1 MKRSAARFRWLVIG
15 PFLVAVV
22 LLAALGMASADILS
36 AVRAYV
42 GGESLWSKGEKDAVY
57 HLANYIQTRRTLD
70 YQRFAEAI
78 AIPLGDREARLE
90 LERPDPDLAIARR
103 GFAQGGNHADDI
115 DAMIRLFRNF
125 RRVPFMADAIAIWT
139 EADGQIAELN
149 ELAEQVRQQIEAGG
163 PMSAQLLELQSRLAP
178 LNERLTQLGQRFSA
192 TMGAASRSAQ
202 HIVQVAT
209 LGLAL
214 LLAATAVWFSSSLL
228 RRQSHADQ
236 ALRASEERFRSLWDT
251 ALDAIIVFD
260 ERSIVR
266 YANPALAGL
275 LGYAPSE
282 VIGREMALM
291 QPERLRAAH
300 RRGIARYLQSRHRK
314 LDWRST
320 EVPGLHRDGREIP
333 LEIAF
338 SHSERDGAHQF
349 VGFLRDVSARNRAD
363 QALRVSEERLQ
374 RALDASQL
382 CLWDFD
388 VQSGSVYLSEAWSQW
403 LGGPAEATRTT
414 FAGLAERVP
423 EDELQA
429 VRAALVAA
437 VKGDTVSYRVEH
449 RVRKIDGSWL
459 WNISEGRV
467 VERDADGQALRMVGT
482 NRDITERKQAEAARR
497 DLEAQVRESQ
507 KMEAIGTLASGIAHD
522 FNNILGAIL
531 GNVALARDDAGA
543 APAALQCL
551 EQINKSATRARTLVQ
566 QILAFGRHQPQC
578 LVNRP
583 LRPLLEESLALMR
596 TTLPAGVKLD
606 ALLCDE
612 TLQVLAD
619 ATQIQQVLLNLCT
632 NAWHAL
638 RDEPGRLEV
647 GLEPIDNADGEMPA
661 RLAPGAY
668 AHLWVSDDGCGMDR
682 STLERIFEPFF
693 TTKPVGEGTGL
704 GLSVVHGIVAAHG
717 GTIRVDSVPG
727 RGSTFHVYFPRV
739 DAHDAKPTS
748 SWGELLPLQSQGH
761 GEHVLYLDDDEV
773 MVLLAHQLL
782 DRLGYRVSCFQDPRL
797 ALDAL
802 RAEPQAFDLV
812 VSDFNMPECSGLDV
826 AREVMRIRA
835 DLPVAITSGHLSDEQ
850 RSDILRRG
858 VREVI
863 HKENT
868 LEELGPLVTRLLQ
881 RVEA

>member
-1 MKRSAARFRWLVIG
+1 MDFRDTMKRAGARFRWLVIG
-15 PFLVAVV
+15 PFLVVVV
-22 LLAALGMASADILS
+22 LLATLGMASAEILS

-42 GGESLWSKGEKDAVY
+42 GGESLWSKGQKDAIY
-57 HLANYIQTRRTLD
+57 HLANYIQTRHTLD

-90 LERPDPDLAIARR
+90 LERPDPDLAVARR
-103 GFAQGGNHADDI
+103 GFTQGGNHVDDI
-115 DAMIRLFRNF
+115 DAMIRLFRTF
-125 RRVPFMADAIAIWT
+125 RRVPFMADAITIWT

-149 ELAEQVRQQIEAGG
+149 ELAEQVRRQVEAGG
-163 PMSAQLLELQSRLAP
+163 PMSAQLLQLQSRLAP
-178 LNERLTQLGQRFSA
+178 LNERLTQLEQRFSA
-192 TMGAASRSAQ
+192 TMGAASRTAQ

-209 LGLAL
+209 PGLAL

-228 RRQSHADQ
+228 RRQSHAGQ
-236 ALRASEERFRSLWDT
+236 SLRA
-251 ALDAIIVFD
+251 
-260 ERSIVR
+260 
-266 YANPALAGL
+266 
-275 LGYAPSE
+275 
-282 VIGREMALM
+282 
-291 QPERLRAAH
+291 
-300 RRGIARYLQSRHRK
+300 
-314 LDWRST
+314 
-320 EVPGLHRDGREIP
+320 
-333 LEIAF
+333 
-338 SHSERDGAHQF
+338 
-349 VGFLRDVSARNRAD
+349 
-363 QALRVSEERLQ
+363 SEERLQ

-403 LGGPAEATRTT
+403 LGGPAEVTRTT

-497 DLEAQVRESQ
+497 ELEAQVRESQ
-507 KMEAIGTLASGIAHD
+507 KMEAIGTLAGGIAHD

-531 GNVALARDDAGA
+531 GNVALARDDAA
-543 APAALQCL
+543 ASPAALQSL
-551 EQINKSATRARTLVQ
+551 EQINKSATRARALVR
-566 QILAFGRHQPQC
+566 QILAFGRHQPQL

-583 LRPLLEESLALMR
+583 LRPLVEESLALMR
-596 TTLPAGVKLD
+596 ATLPAGVKLD
-606 ALLCDE
+606 KFLCDE
-612 TLQVLAD
+612 TLHVRAD

-668 AHLWVSDDGCGMDR
+668 AHLWVSDNGCGIDR
-682 STLERIFEPFF
+682 GTLERIFEPFF
-693 TTKPVGEGTGL
+693 TTKPVGQGTGL
-704 GLSVVHGIVAAHG
+704 GLSVVHGIVNAHG
-717 GTIRVDSVPG
+717 GTILVDSVPG

-739 DAHDAKPTS
+739 DAQDAEPTS
-748 SWGELLPLQSQGH
+748 AWGELAPLQSHGH
-761 GEHVLYLDDDEV
+761 GEHVLYVDDDEV
-773 MVLLAHQLL
+773 MVLLAQQLL
-782 DRLGYRVSCFQDPRL
+782 GRLGYRVSCFQDPRL
-797 ALDAL
+797 ALAAL

-812 VSDFNMPECSGLDV
+812 VTDFNMPECSGLDV

-835 DLPVAITSGHLSDEQ
+835 DLPVAISSGHLSDEQ
-850 RSDILRRG
+850 RDEIRRWG
-858 VREVI
+858 VRELI
-863 HKENT
+863 RKENT
-868 LEELGPLVTRLLQ
+868 LEELGPLVSRLLQ